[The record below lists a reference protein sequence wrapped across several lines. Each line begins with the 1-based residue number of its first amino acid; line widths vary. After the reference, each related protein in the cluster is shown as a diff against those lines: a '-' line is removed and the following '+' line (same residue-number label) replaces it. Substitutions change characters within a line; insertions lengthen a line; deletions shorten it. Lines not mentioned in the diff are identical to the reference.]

1 MKNKSLAYVLLGSV
15 VLYFLSLTPL
25 YFLSQ
30 NTSAYNEYVTSNS
43 SLLPL
48 FIPYLFLGLA
58 VVFSIWSATRLY
70 NLGFKKIAYVV
81 TALLLFIL
89 IATPFAFFLGPIILG
104 LFVLIAVVLATRL
117 LRLPQDILIPAAMPV
132 SGNSESKIK
141 KPLYFCGGLIFY
153 FLVFLFVVYVMPVG
167 LGSMSRGLQRD
178 YLQFFAFL
186 TFILCVAISFVNYK
200 FLNQQSDFVRFAI
213 LIPLAFSLF
222 AVSAFCFL
230 GSLFVNCC

>member
-30 NTSAYNEYVTSNS
+30 DTSAYNEYVTSSS
-43 SLLPL
+43 SLLFL
-48 FIPYLFLGLA
+48 FISYLFLGLA
-58 VVFSIWSATRLY
+58 LVFSIWSTIRLY
-70 NLGFKKIAYVV
+70 NLGSKKIAYVV
-81 TALLLFIL
+81 TALLLLIL
-89 IATPFAFFLGPIILG
+89 IAIPFALFLGQIILG
-104 LFVLIAVVLATRL
+104 LFVLTAVALATRL
-117 LRLPQDILIPAAMPV
+117 LRLPQDILIPAAMLA
-132 SGNSESKIK
+132 SENSESKIK

-167 LGSMSRGLQRD
+167 LGSVSRGLRQD

-186 TFILCVAISFVNYK
+186 IFILCVVISFVNYK
-200 FLNQQSDFVRFAI
+200 LLNQQSDFVRFAI
-213 LIPLAFSLF
+213 FIPLAFSLF
-222 AVSAFCFL
+222 AVSAFLFL